1 MASYLSGDL
10 EACTAYCERAVPLL
24 RDLDDRLRLSSCLTT
39 IAVNGGDLS
48 CIAAPAYRE
57 AAYWIRCGEEGLL
70 IARDVGWTAGE
81 AFARFGL
88 SIATGAR
95 GQLGRALQEAEAAL
109 AIAERIGHRQWSI
122 AARCALGV
130 TLIELLEDDRA
141 AAELETGLA
150 DARVSGSSFWFNSMA
165 ALLASLQLAR
175 GQPDLAAALLS
186 TIGPADTPVR
196 SMGQRQVWFT
206 RAELAMAR
214 AQPERALQIVAE
226 LAGFDRRQPP
236 APVVPQLLKL
246 EADALV
252 QRGDLEDAART
263 YLLARESAR
272 FYGYRTFS
280 WRVDAARGH
289 LLRQLKR
296 EHEAVA
302 AFTSAQAEIAA
313 LAQSIPDAAVRERF
327 QAAALA
333 RLLTSHLGPAGT
345 GNGPEG
351 RSPASRLTPRERDVL
366 RLLVEGR
373 SDREIAAALS
383 ISPRTVMHHVTAI
396 LGKLEVPSRTAAA
409 TLAQREAMV

>member
-1 MASYLSGDL
+1 MTSYLSGDL
-10 EACTAYCERAVPLL
+10 ASCTAYCERAVPLL

-48 CIAAPAYRE
+48 CIAAPPYRE
-57 AAYWIRCGEEGLL
+57 AAYWIRCGEEGLA

-109 AIAERIGHRQWSI
+109 AIAERIAHRQWSI

-130 TLIELLEDDRA
+130 TLVELLDDDRA
-141 AAELETGLA
+141 AAVLETGLVE
-150 DARVSGSSFWFNSMA
+150 ARVSGSNFWINTMA
-165 ALLASLQLAR
+165 ALFASLQLAR
-175 GQPDLAAALLS
+175 GQPDHAAALLS
-186 TIGPADTPVR
+186 TIETADTPHR
-196 SMGQRQVWFT
+196 LMGQRQVWFT
-206 RAELAMAR
+206 RAELALAR

-246 EADALV
+246 EADALI
-252 QRGDLEDAART
+252 QRGQPEDAART
-263 YLLARESAR
+263 YLLARQSAT
-272 FYGYRTFS
+272 FYGYRTFC

-289 LLRQLKR
+289 LLRQLNR
-296 EHEAVA
+296 EHEAAA

-313 LAQSIPDAAVRERF
+313 LAQSIPDTAVRERF

-333 RLLTSHLGPAGT
+333 RVPTSSHMQAGT
-345 GNGPEG
+345 GNGPER
-351 RSPASRLTPRERDVL
+351 RSLASRLTPREVDVL

-373 SDREIAAALS
+373 SDREIAEALS

-396 LGKLEVPSRTAAA
+396 LGKLEVSSRTAAA
-409 TLAQREAMV
+409 TLAQREAIV